1 MIVAG
6 DAAHWSGLFE
16 LPLSQRLGPAQPEV
30 TDHVSMVNQA
40 LGVPQR
46 PVPAVVPDDFL
57 VDVRGAI
64 GELPAVVRDL
74 LDEVLLGVYFT
85 RQLGSSAITDI
96 VVSDAGRILGVVVAL
111 DFDAFEHRTANEW
124 ASWKENTPFSAGDGD
139 ADSAGPHFRLTA
151 RIEDAAGDNRKNALQ
166 YLLLHE
172 FGHVLTAL
180 RGFIPDWWADPQ
192 TLQGG
197 DAYSYLPLAWRFDT
211 NRQIVP
217 LPHNDFALRRQVVYY
232 HGAQLGAA
240 DMEQVYRQLD
250 TTCFAT
256 LYAAVNVYED
266 FAESFATYVHS
277 VLLHKPAEIRIWRD
291 GELLLRR
298 DGYWTSPAS
307 AQKHAFLASFLGT
320 TA

>member
-6 DAAHWSGLFE
+6 DAALWSGLFDV
-16 LPLSQRLGPAQPEV
+16 PLLQRLGPAQPEV
-30 TDHVSMVNQA
+30 TDYVGMVNQA

-46 PVPAVVPDDFL
+46 PVPASVPDDFL
-57 VDVRGAI
+57 LDVQGAI
-64 GELPAVVRDL
+64 GELPAVVRGL

-111 DFDAFEHRTANEW
+111 DFEAFEHRTANEW
-124 ASWKENTPFSAGDGD
+124 ASWKESTPFATGDD
-139 ADSAGPHFRLTA
+139 TAPHFRLEA

-180 RGFIPDWWADPQ
+180 RGFIPDWWMAPQ
-192 TLQGG
+192 TLQ
-197 DAYSYLPLAWRFDT
+197 DSSAYSYLPLAWRFDAE
-211 NRQIVP
+211 RRIVP
-217 LPHNDFALRRQVVYY
+217 LPHNDFALRQQVVYY

-240 DMEQVYRQLD
+240 DMEAVYRQLD
-250 TTCFAT
+250 STCFAT

-291 GELLLRR
+291 GELLLQR
-298 DGYWTSPAS
+298 DAYWTSPAS
-307 AQKHAFLASFLGT
+307 AQKYAFLASFLGT